1 MFEAIYRGKVV
12 ATGLTPERALQS
24 AEETLERIGADFDVS
39 QLAILDADPL
49 SLDVD
54 ALLERSRKERA
65 ELERLRAALVSCLCS
80 DPPTWNGR
88 CQRCDGIPRAT

>member
-1 MFEAIYRGKVV
+1 MFEAIFLGKVI

-24 AEETLERIGADFDVS
+24 AEETLARIGADFDVS

-54 ALLERSRKERA
+54 ALLARSRA
-65 ELERLRAALVSCLCS
+65 ERAALAQTLARI
-80 DPPTWNGR
+80 G
-88 CQRCDGIPRAT
+88 GPRAT

>member
-39 QLAILDADPL
+39 QLAMLDADPL

-54 ALLERSRKERA
+54 ALLDRSRAERA
-65 ELERLRAALVSCLCS
+65 ELARALARIGGAS
-80 DPPTWNGR
+80 
-88 CQRCDGIPRAT
+88 

>member
-1 MFEAIYRGKVV
+1 MFEAIYRGKII

-49 SLDVD
+49 SLDAD
-54 ALLERSRKERA
+54 SLLARSRVERA
-65 ELERLRAALVSCLCS
+65 ELERTLARI
-80 DPPTWNGR
+80 G
-88 CQRCDGIPRAT
+88 GPRAT